1 MMNQI
6 MKFVAATAFAV
17 TLAGA
22 ASAQQAA
29 GAINPVGTWKME
41 NGKVTVEVAYCGE
54 AKICAKIIALAKPL
68 NKQGKPKVDK
78 ENPNPALRSRP
89 LIGLQ
94 LIDGMSP
101 DGENRWKGQI
111 YNADDGNIYRSTAV
125 LAGDTMLVRGFWGP
139 FSKKMNFIR
148 VK

>member
-1 MMNQI
+1 MNQM
-6 MKFVAATAFAV
+6 MKFFGAAAFA
-17 TLAGA
+17 A
-22 ASAQQAA
+22 ALTGTAIAQQAV
-29 GAINPVGTWKME
+29 GPIDPVGTWKME

-54 AKICAKIIALAKPL
+54 PKICAKIVGLAKPL

-78 ENPNPALRSRP
+78 ENPNLSLRTRP

-94 LIDGMSP
+94 LITGMVP

-111 YNADDGNIYRSTAV
+111 YNADDGNVYRSTAV

>member
-1 MMNQI
+1 MNDLI
-6 MKFVAATAFAV
+6 KFLGTAAFAV
-17 TLAGA
+17 TLTGTAL
-22 ASAQQAA
+22 AQQAT
-29 GAINPVGTWKME
+29 GPINPVGTWKME

-54 AKICAKIIALAKPL
+54 PKICVKIIGLAKPL

-78 ENPNPALRSRP
+78 ENPNPSLRSRP

-94 LIDGMSP
+94 LINGMAP
-101 DGENRWKGQI
+101 DGTNRWKGQI

-125 LAGDTMLVRGFWGP
+125 LAGDTMLVKGFWGP